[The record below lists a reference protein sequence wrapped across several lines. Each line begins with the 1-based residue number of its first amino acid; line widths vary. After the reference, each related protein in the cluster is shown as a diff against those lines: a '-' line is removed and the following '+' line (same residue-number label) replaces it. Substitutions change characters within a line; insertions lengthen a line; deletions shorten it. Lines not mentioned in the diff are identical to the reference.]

1 MMQPFYEVVL
11 LLLNKIGCGSAIKTK
26 NIVFMFC
33 IALVFHY
40 LCKA

>member
-26 NIVFMFC
+26 NIVFLRFV
-33 IALVFHY
+33 LLSPFTTFE
-40 LCKA
+40 